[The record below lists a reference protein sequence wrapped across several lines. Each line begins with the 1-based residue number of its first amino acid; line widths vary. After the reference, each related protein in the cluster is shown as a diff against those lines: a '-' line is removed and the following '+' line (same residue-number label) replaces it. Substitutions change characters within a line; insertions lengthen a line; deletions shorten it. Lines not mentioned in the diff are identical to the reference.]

1 MSSGGSGQDLIAEHL
16 ERFESEASGVADRTQ
31 WDELRLRWV
40 GRKQGL
46 LKDLLGRL
54 KELPP
59 EERRDFGRAVNQ
71 LKGTVEARLETLD
84 AELSGA
90 ERADRHGAAAV
101 DVTLP
106 GRDPGFGSVHPTNLV
121 VREIVEIFMSLG
133 DSVAEGPEVEND
145 YFNFEALN
153 FPPGHPARDEQDT
166 FFVEDGRV
174 LRTHTSPVQIRT
186 LKNRRP
192 PIRVICPGR
201 TYRVDNDLRHSPMF
215 HQVECLAVAEGL
227 TFGHLKGTLE
237 AFIHKLFDEDT
248 GVRLRPSY
256 FPFTEPS
263 AEVDITCPFCHGNG
277 CATCSRTGWMEILG
291 AGMVDPRVLA
301 EQVIDPD
308 VYSGYAFGLG
318 TDRVAM
324 IKYGIPN
331 IRLLFDNDER
341 LLRQVR
347 D

>member
-1 MSSGGSGQDLIAEHL
+1 M
-16 ERFESEASGVADRTQ
+16 
-31 WDELRLRWV
+31 
-40 GRKQGL
+40 
-46 LKDLLGRL
+46 
-54 KELPP
+54 
-59 EERRDFGRAVNQ
+59 
-71 LKGTVEARLETLD
+71 
-84 AELSGA
+84 
-90 ERADRHGAAAV
+90 
-101 DVTLP
+101 
-106 GRDPGFGSVHPTNLV
+106 
-121 VREIVEIFMSLG
+121 
-133 DSVAEGPEVEND
+133 
-145 YFNFEALN
+145 
-153 FPPGHPARDEQDT
+153 
-166 FFVEDGRV
+166 
-174 LRTHTSPVQIRT
+174 
-186 LKNRRP
+186 
-192 PIRVICPGR
+192 ICPGR

-237 AFIHKLFDEDT
+237 AFIHELFDPDT

-263 AEVDITCPFCHGNG
+263 AEVDITCPFCHGDG

-301 EQVIDPD
+301 EQSIDPD
-308 VYSGYAFGLG
+308 VYSGFAFGLG
-318 TDRVAM
+318 SDRVAM